1 MQAPQNRLEK
11 NQVDADG
18 LPPRLK
24 VMRTLG
30 VPYTDA
36 DIAGAGDEVK
46 GRSELDA
53 LVAYLQVL
61 GTAVK

>member
-1 MQAPQNRLEK
+1 
-11 NQVDADG
+11 
-18 LPPRLK
+18 
-24 VMRTLG
+24 

-36 DIAGAGDEVK
+36 EIAGAGDEVK
-46 GRSELDA
+46 GKTDLDA